1 MSLEGKAD
9 TQREGGPD
17 VMMAIVGH
25 LPSLKATSHPGG
37 LRGSDVD
44 KLHYMHQTT
53 VSLLSA
59 FSVWHTGSSFVC
71 EGEGDRGVLAGLCLY
86 LETVFSR

>member
-44 KLHYMHQTT
+44 KLHYMHRNDR
-53 VSLLSA
+53 
-59 FSVWHTGSSFVC
+59 FVIIC
-71 EGEGDRGVLAGLCLY
+71 ILCMAYRLKLCL
-86 LETVFSR
+86 